1 MNFRNG
7 FNFFKNASRMFNV
20 PQKPSF
26 AYPNSFQKVVN
37 KALIR

>member
-7 FNFFKNASRMFNV
+7 FNFFKGAAKAFCA
-20 PQKPSF
+20 PKAF
-26 AYPNSFQKVVN
+26 GYPKNLQKVVN